1 MNDLDHPQLIFESTG
16 IYSRGMER
24 FCCVNQI
31 NYIQMNPL
39 EAKFKT
45 SALRSWKT
53 DQADAHKLACL
64 GPTLKQTGS
73 LPIHALVFFELR
85 ERVRF
90 HLEIENEQNR
100 LKFQILE
107 LLHQTF
113 PGLER
118 LFSSRYSIIALNI
131 AEIFT
136 HPDMVLDIDKDV
148 LITHIFNS
156 NQVRCVFF
164 FFFG

>member
-1 MNDLDHPQLIFESTG
+1 PISPIIIAVL
-16 IYSRGMER
+16 
-24 FCCVNQI
+24 
-31 NYIQMNPL
+31 
-39 EAKFKT
+39 
-45 SALRSWKT
+45 
-53 DQADAHKLACL
+53 
-64 GPTLKQTGS
+64 S
-73 LPIHALVFFELR
+73 LPIHELIFFELR

-136 HPDMVLDIDKDV
+136 H
-148 LITHIFNS
+148 
-156 NQVRCVFF
+156 
-164 FFFG
+164 

>member
-1 MNDLDHPQLIFESTG
+1 MRTRP
-16 IYSRGMER
+16 
-24 FCCVNQI
+24 
-31 NYIQMNPL
+31 
-39 EAKFKT
+39 
-45 SALRSWKT
+45 
-53 DQADAHKLACL
+53 
-64 GPTLKQTGS
+64 
-73 LPIHALVFFELR
+73 
-85 ERVRF
+85 RF

-136 HPDMVLDIDKDV
+136 HPDMVLDIDKEV
-148 LITHIFNS
+148 LITHIYSILQIRGMSMDKATKYALQLRVIAQESYPN
-156 NQVRCVFF
+156 VR
-164 FFFG
+164 

>member
-1 MNDLDHPQLIFESTG
+1 
-16 IYSRGMER
+16 
-24 FCCVNQI
+24 
-31 NYIQMNPL
+31 MNPL

-64 GPTLKQTGS
+64 GPTLKQTDN
-73 LPIHALVFFELR
+73 LPIHELIFFELR

-131 AEIFT
+131 AEI
-136 HPDMVLDIDKDV
+136 LS
-148 LITHIFNS
+148 LIHI
-156 NQVRCVFF
+156 
-164 FFFG
+164 

>member
-1 MNDLDHPQLIFESTG
+1 
-16 IYSRGMER
+16 
-24 FCCVNQI
+24 QI

-64 GPTLKQTGS
+64 GPTLKQTDN
-73 LPIHALVFFELR
+73 LPIHELIFFELR

-113 PGLER
+113 PG
-118 LFSSRYSIIALNI
+118 
-131 AEIFT
+131 
-136 HPDMVLDIDKDV
+136 
-148 LITHIFNS
+148 
-156 NQVRCVFF
+156 
-164 FFFG
+164 